1 MVSRIKEFFAPP
13 VFPEDEDKTRQAK
26 VLNTLAISV
35 LPVLLFYG
43 AVAIPFIFVEKTYNA
58 VALLILLADLGVVYR
73 LMHRGRLRLAS
84 SLFMAGMWVVFTLF
98 ISFAGGMTGV
108 MVIFYIVGTVIA
120 GLLLGTLGSGVYA
133 AACSLAGLVMVLLE
147 SSGHALP
154 TIFPVP
160 PISGW
165 LDMTFVLLIT
175 VVVVGLVLNGLRD
188 ALGLTRQRLE
198 ERKRA
203 EVALSESEQKFRSLV
218 EQSSDGIS
226 IVDEKGMILD
236 WNQSQEKLTGLKQ
249 AEVLGRP
256 MWEVQFQM
264 MADEMKTPS
273 MQKRLEDD
281 FLRRMEAD
289 HSPRLNET
297 FEIIIQLPDGRRRD
311 LQSILY
317 QFKTDRGF
325 MTGGIFRDI
334 TERKQAEEA
343 LRESEARFSRLSELT
358 YEGIGISDQGQI
370 VDANTQLAK
379 MLGYDPA
386 ELIGMKVVE
395 FVAPESREQ
404 VMENIKTGFEGTYEH
419 QAIRK
424 DKSTFPVEIRARMFP
439 YQDRQARVTI
449 IRDITERKQ
458 AEQRLARQIERLRA
472 LHTIEQ
478 AMTSSMDLNTIL
490 TLLVREIVDKLQV
503 DATSVLLL
511 DPQTQV
517 LHFAAKEG
525 FKTEAL
531 EFTSLN
537 VGTGLAGQAAGERKT
552 VYVANLAEMDNNP
565 SLAKSIA
572 EEGFVTYFGIPLIAK
587 DQLRGVLEI
596 FHCSDLDPDPN
607 WVTFLE
613 TLAGQAAISIDNVH
627 LLEMTQESLKETNA
641 LYQIN
646 QDLASTMDPEEL
658 MKNVVD
664 LLQENFG
671 YYYVQIFVL
680 DTETGDF
687 SVRAGSG
694 EIGEQVKSQGYRL
707 AAGEGIVGYTA
718 ETGKPFFTNDVDKVI
733 SFVRAPFLPDTKSEL
748 AVPIKTGTQ
757 FLGLLD
763 IHQIPPAVLT
773 ERDVQLVSAVADQL
787 AIALQK
793 ARLYTDLQES
803 LQQEQAT
810 RSQLVHTEKLAVAG
824 RLLASVSHELN
835 NPLQA
840 IQNALFLL
848 QDEGALST
856 QGQQDMKIVLSE
868 TERMATLLERLR
880 TSYQPVHAEDFQPV
894 EINSIIE
901 DVHALVATHLR
912 HAEISYEF
920 QADPELPSIN
930 GLRDQLKQV
939 FLNLFMNAVDA
950 MADGGRLSVST
961 DWLADKKQVLITV
974 GDTGTGIDESLL
986 PDIFD
991 AFITNKEKGTGLGL
1005 AISYEIVLKHNG
1017 VIKAENKPEGG
1028 GKFSIWLPAENGD
1041 KQ

>member
-1 MVSRIKEFFAPP
+1 MVSRIKKFFSPP
-13 VFPEDEDKTRQAK
+13 VFPEDEDKTRQAR

-43 AVAIPFIFVEKTYNA
+43 VVAIPFVFVEKLYNLL
-58 VALLILLADLGVVYR
+58 ALLILLANLGVVHR

-84 SLFMAGMWVVFTLF
+84 SLFATGMWVVFTLF
-98 ISFAGGMTGV
+98 IPFAGGMTGV
-108 MVIFYIVGTVIA
+108 MVVFYLVGTVIA

-147 SSGHALP
+147 SSGHTLP

-160 PISGW
+160 PIAGW
-165 LDMTFVLLIT
+165 LDMTFALLIT
-175 VVVVGLVLNGLRD
+175 VVVVGLVLNSLRD

-226 IVDEKGMILD
+226 IVDEKGMIVD
-236 WNQSQEKLTGLKQ
+236 WNQSQEQLTGLKQ

-281 FLRRMEAD
+281 FLRQMEANQ
-289 HSPRLNET
+289 SPRLNGT
-297 FEIIIQLPDGRRRD
+297 YEIIIQLPDGRRRD
-311 LQSILY
+311 IQSILY

-358 YEGIGISDQGQI
+358 YEGIGISDQGRI
-370 VDANTQLAK
+370 VDANVQLAS
-379 MLGYDPA
+379 MLGYEPS
-386 ELIGMKVVE
+386 ELIGMKVME

-404 VMENIKTGFEGTYEH
+404 VMENIKAGFEGVYEH

-439 YQDRQARVTI
+439 YQDRQARVTS

-458 AEQRLARQIERLRA
+458 AEGHLARQVERLEA

-490 TLLVREIVDKLQV
+490 PLLVREIVDKLQV
-503 DATSVLLL
+503 DATSVLML

-537 VGTGLAGQAAGERKT
+537 VGTGLAGRAAGERKT
-552 VYVANLAEMDNNP
+552 VYVSNLAEMDNNP

-596 FHCSDLDPDPN
+596 FHRSDLDPDPN

-658 MKNVVD
+658 LKNVVD

-912 HAEISYEF
+912 HTEISYEF